1 MLIVNTGLALTELRF
16 LQDVGEC
23 LPHRIVNVESSR
35 GSQIKELDLVKE
47 F

>member
-23 LPHRIVNVESSR
+23 LPHRTVNVEGSS
-35 GSQIKELDLVKE
+35 GSQFKEVDLVKE
-47 F
+47 S